1 MKKSVFILLVAFLA
15 TTAVFGQAEKDLKG
29 ASKALSKYFLDPA
42 ANADLLT
49 QSIDL
54 LNSAF
59 QSEEIKGMASSW
71 ITRGKIYNEVAN
83 NEFKNK
89 TLGGAD
95 YKIGVPDA
103 AIQAFQAYSQA
114 SKLAEKKG
122 DKKTISS
129 GLVEAE
135 NHLNNFGIFA
145 YQDQDF
151 GSAFKNF
158 SSTLQAYDLIK
169 SIGGTSRLDNSET
182 AYGEQLFFAAVSG
195 YYGDMKT
202 ESKPLFEKLFKMKST
217 EPVVYEALY
226 TINKEEGATDAIKYL
241 EEGRKL
247 FPDDT
252 SILFAEI
259 NHYLTEGKLEQLIDK
274 LKTAISKEPDNV
286 SVYTTLGSV
295 YDQLQAQSLEA
306 GDTDKAAMYFDN
318 AFDYYNQALTK
329 DDSNFE
335 ATYSMGALYYNKA
348 ASYVEKLNEYAADLT
363 PAGMKKYDSTKLE
376 MDGLFEKALPFFL
389 KAEGMNGKDGN
400 TLIALKE
407 IYARLND
414 LEKSTEYKSKIEAIT
429 GGQ

>member
-1 MKKSVFILLVAFLA
+1 MKKSVFILIVAFLS
-15 TTAVFGQAEKDLKG
+15 TTAMFGQAEKDLKG
-29 ASKALSKYFLDPA
+29 ASKALSKYFLDPGS
-42 ANADLLT
+42 NADLLPKA
-49 QSIDL
+49 IEL

-59 QSEEIKGMASSW
+59 ESEEVKNEASSW

-83 NEFKNK
+83 NEFKQK
-89 TLGGAD
+89 TLDPA
-95 YKIGVPDA
+95 YKIDVADA

-114 SKLAEKKG
+114 GKLAEKKSE
-122 DKKTISS
+122 KRTIST

-135 NHLNNFGIFA
+135 NHLNNFAIFA

-151 GSAFKNF
+151 PNAFKNF

-169 SIGGTSRLDNSET
+169 SMGGTSRLDETET
-182 AYGEQLFFAAVSG
+182 AYNEQLFFAAVSG
-195 YYGDMKT
+195 YYGDNKAG
-202 ESKPLFEKLFKMKST
+202 SKPLFEKLFKMKSE

-306 GDTDKAAMYFDN
+306 GDKEKASMYFDN
-318 AFDYYNQALTK
+318 AFDYYNQAIER
-329 DDSNFE
+329 DGSNFE

-348 ASYVEKLNEYAADLT
+348 ASYVEKLNEFAADLT
-363 PAGMKKYDSTKLE
+363 PAGMKKYDSTKVE
-376 MDGLFEKALPFFL
+376 MDALFEKALPFFT
-389 KAEGMNGKDGN
+389 KAESMNAKDGN

-414 LEKSTEYKSKIEAIT
+414 LEKSNEYKSKIDAL
-429 GGQ
+429 GGGE